1 MNEQTYHIVIAPEF
15 RDWFEEQTEK
25 SKIQIDDRLSKIQ
38 YSGYFGD
45 CKSVTEGKEVWE
57 LKWKNGR
64 RLYFAHV
71 PIRNVLILLGGNKN
85 GQDKD
90 IRKAKSL
97 YEKYTSEKERGKI
110 TAEY

>member
-1 MNEQTYHIVIAPEF
+1 MKERIYRIYRVPEF

-25 SKIQIDDRLSKIQ
+25 ARVQIDDRLSKMQ
-38 YSGYFGD
+38 DEGYFGD
-45 CKSVTEGKEVWE
+45 HKSVSEEHDIWE

-64 RLYFAHV
+64 RIYFAHI
-71 PIRNVLILLGGNKN
+71 PENNILILLGGNKN

-97 YEKYTSEKERGKI
+97 YKKYT
-110 TAEY
+110 A